1 MLLLFLQHL
10 FNINVIFPGI
20 CAEKIMF
27 GRIFFLISIMRE
39 LAEFSKFQQADT
51 Y

>member
-1 MLLLFLQHL
+1 
-10 FNINVIFPGI
+10 
-20 CAEKIMF
+20 
-27 GRIFFLISIMRE
+27 MRE